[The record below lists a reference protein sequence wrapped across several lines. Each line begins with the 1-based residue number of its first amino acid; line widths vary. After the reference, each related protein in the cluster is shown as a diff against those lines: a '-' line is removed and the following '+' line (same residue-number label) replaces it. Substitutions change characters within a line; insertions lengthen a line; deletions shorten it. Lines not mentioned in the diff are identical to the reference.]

1 MKKYDYLIV
10 GAGLFGATVACIFA
24 DSGIKCLVIDRRN
37 TIGGNCYSETAE
49 GIEVHKYGPHIFHTS
64 NQVVWEFANRFDDF
78 IPFINSP
85 LACYNGNIYNLPFN
99 MNTFHKMW
107 GVVKPEEAEQI
118 IKKQGA
124 EVKGDPQNLEE
135 QAIQM
140 VGRDL
145 YETLIKGYTEKQWGR
160 SCKDLPSSIIKRIPL
175 RFTYD
180 NNYYQDTYQGLP
192 RTGYTSWISNM
203 LGETDIELGLD
214 YFDIPGGYKSISEQ
228 VIFTGRIDEYY
239 ECCYGELEYRTLE
252 FREETLNVVNFQG
265 NAIMNYTQREIP
277 YTRIIEHKHFKKQ
290 PSSMSIITKEYPAEW
305 KNGQEPYYPIRDPG
319 NIARYNKYLEHANS
333 DANVRFG
340 GRLGLYQYLDMDQ
353 TIYEAMRLAE
363 HLIKK

>member
-1 MKKYDYLIV
+1 
-10 GAGLFGATVACIFA
+10 
-24 DSGIKCLVIDRRN
+24 
-37 TIGGNCYSETAE
+37 
-49 GIEVHKYGPHIFHTS
+49 
-64 NQVVWEFANRFDDF
+64 
-78 IPFINSP
+78 
-85 LACYNGNIYNLPFN
+85 
-99 MNTFHKMW
+99 
-107 GVVKPEEAEQI
+107 
-118 IKKQGA
+118 
-124 EVKGDPQNLEE
+124 E

-160 SCKDLPSSIIKRIPL
+160 SCKDLPSRIIKRIPL

-180 NNYYQDTYQGLP
+180 NNYYHDTYQGLP

-265 NAIMNYTQREIP
+265 NAIINYTQREIP

-319 NIARYNKYLEHANS
+319 NIALYNKYLEHANS

-353 TIYEAMRLAE
+353 TIYEAMRLANC
-363 HLIKK
+363 LAKLQ